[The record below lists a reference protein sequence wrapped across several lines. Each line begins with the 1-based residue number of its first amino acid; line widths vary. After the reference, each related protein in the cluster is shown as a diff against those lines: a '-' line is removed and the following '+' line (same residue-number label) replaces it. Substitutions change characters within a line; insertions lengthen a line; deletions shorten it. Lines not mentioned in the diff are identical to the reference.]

1 MSVAGID
8 VGNASSC
15 IALAR
20 KGGVDVLL
28 NKESARE
35 TPAVVTFNEKTRFIG
50 TAAAGG
56 LATNPKN
63 TISEI
68 KRLMGKQ
75 FDDPVVQ
82 ADMPSYPF
90 SIVKGPNNEALVEV
104 NYLGQTTQMTPEQVM
119 AALLVDLREM
129 AEKEEGSEVRDAVL
143 SVPVYYTEK
152 ERYSMLAASQI
163 AGLNCLRL
171 MDETTATAL
180 AYGLYK
186 TDLPEDEPSNVVF
199 VDVGHSATQVC
210 VVALKKGELSVLSNA
225 WDRNLGG
232 RDFDKVLFNHFA
244 DEFDAQYKIDVR
256 SNLRSAY
263 RLTRACEKTKK
274 VMTTN
279 PIATISVESL
289 TPEVDANSK
298 IDRDVFEEKCKPI
311 LDRLITPIA
320 SAVEAAGLTPGQIS
334 SVEIVGGASRMPC
347 VQRLIQGYFGKE
359 PSRTLNSKETVSR
372 GCALQCAM
380 LSPAFRVRDFQV
392 QDSFPYSVEFSW
404 DKDGEVSTNVVF
416 NKGSHVPC
424 AKMLTFYRSKPFEIE
439 AKYSDDSDI
448 PSTAERMI
456 GRWSIGPIPK
466 SSSEDGKSKLKV
478 KVVLTKNGVVAVE
491 AVSAVEETEIPV
503 PVAEATEEQDAT
515 ANGDK
520 AMADAGAAADGEA
533 GDANG
538 VAAPETKPE
547 PPKPKIKTTK
557 KAVNFATVNT
567 AELTD
572 QAVQKLF
579 ELESEMALQ
588 AKIQE
593 DTADAKNAVESYV
606 YDLRNQ
612 MYDALANFV
621 HPEKKADIS
630 AALEAA
636 EDWLYDEGEDVKK
649 SVYVAKLKEI
659 EALGEPIK
667 ARAREADARPAASAA
682 LRQLCNDT
690 IAMASGPD
698 VAHIPEEDIQK
709 VIGECQNALNWLA
722 EKEQLQAASQP
733 YEDPVLLA
741 QEISKR
747 GETVSVFC
755 TPILSKPKP
764 APKAPAPKAPA
775 PKAEEA
781 AQPPNENEEMET
793 EEPADEV
800 DDGVAMES

>member
-75 FDDPVVQ
+75 FDDPMVQ
-82 ADMPSYPF
+82 ADMPHYPF

-104 NYLGQTTQMTPEQVM
+104 NYLGETTQMTPEQVM

-171 MDETTATAL
+171 LDETTATAL

-199 VDVGHSATQVC
+199 VDVGHSSTQVC

-232 RDFDKVLFNHFA
+232 RDFDKVLFDHFA

-289 TPEVDANSK
+289 TPEIDANSK

-311 LDRLITPIA
+311 LDRLITPMA
-320 SAVEAAGLTPGQIS
+320 SAVEAAGLTPERIS

-380 LSPAFRVRDFQV
+380 LSPAFRVREFQV
-392 QDSFPYSVEFSW
+392 QDSFPYNVEFSW

-416 NKGSHVPC
+416 SKGSHVPC

-448 PSTAERMI
+448 PSTAERVI

-466 SSSEDGKSKLKV
+466 STSEDGKSKLKV
-478 KVVLTKNGVVAVE
+478 KVVLTKNGIVAVE
-491 AVSAVEETEIPV
+491 TVNAVEETEIPV
-503 PVAEATEEQDAT
+503 PVAEVAEKQG
-515 ANGDK
+515 ANGDE
-520 AMADAGAAADGEA
+520 AMADGGAASGDGDSAGA
-533 GDANG
+533 DANP
-538 VAAPETKPE
+538 A

-557 KAVNFATVNT
+557 KAVNFAAVNT
-567 AELTD
+567 AELSE
-572 QAVQKLF
+572 QAVQRLF

-588 AKIQE
+588 SKIQE

-621 HPEKKADIS
+621 HPDKKADIS

-636 EDWLYDEGEDVKK
+636 EDWLYDEGEDEKK

-659 EALGEPIK
+659 QALGEPIK
-667 ARAREADARPAASAA
+667 ARAREAEARPAASAA
-682 LRQLCNDT
+682 LMQLCNDT
-690 IAMASGPD
+690 IAKASSPD
-698 VAHIPEEDIQK
+698 VAHIPEEDLQK

-733 YEDPVLLA
+733 YDDPVLLA
-741 QEISKR
+741 QDISKR
-747 GETVSVFC
+747 GETVSIFC

-764 APKAPAPKAPA
+764 APKVADPKP
-775 PKAEEA
+775 EEGA
-781 AQPPNENEEMET
+781 KPENEGEEMET
-793 EEPADEV
+793 EEPVDEV
-800 DDGVAMES
+800 EDGVAMEP

>member
-56 LATNPKN
+56 LASNPKN

-75 FDDPVVQ
+75 FDDPMVQ
-82 ADMPSYPF
+82 ADMPHYPF

-104 NYLGQTTQMTPEQVM
+104 NYLGETTQMTPEQVM

-171 MDETTATAL
+171 LDETTATAL

-199 VDVGHSATQVC
+199 VDVGHSSTQVC

-232 RDFDKVLFNHFA
+232 RDFDKVLFDHFA

-289 TPEVDANSK
+289 TPEIDANSK

-311 LDRLITPIA
+311 LDRLITPMA
-320 SAVEAAGLTPGQIS
+320 SAVEAAGLTPERIS

-380 LSPAFRVRDFQV
+380 LSPAFRVREFQV
-392 QDSFPYSVEFSW
+392 QDSFPYTVEFSW

-416 NKGSHVPC
+416 SKGSHVPC

-448 PSTAERMI
+448 PSTAERVI

-466 SSSEDGKSKLKV
+466 STSEDGKSKLKV
-478 KVVLTKNGVVAVE
+478 KVVLTKNGIVAVE
-491 AVSAVEETEIPV
+491 TVNAVEETEIPV
-503 PVAEATEEQDAT
+503 PVAEVAEKQG
-515 ANGDK
+515 ANGDE
-520 AMADAGAAADGEA
+520 AMADGGAASGDGDSAGA
-533 GDANG
+533 DANP
-538 VAAPETKPE
+538 A

-557 KAVNFATVNT
+557 KAVNFAAVNT
-567 AELTD
+567 AELSE
-572 QAVQKLF
+572 QAVQRLF

-588 AKIQE
+588 SKIQE

-621 HPEKKADIS
+621 HPDKKADIS

-636 EDWLYDEGEDVKK
+636 EDWLYDEGEDEKK

-659 EALGEPIK
+659 QALGEPIK
-667 ARAREADARPAASAA
+667 ARAREAEARPAASAA
-682 LRQLCNDT
+682 LMQLCNDT
-690 IAMASGPD
+690 IAKASSPD
-698 VAHIPEEDIQK
+698 VAHIPEEDLQK

-733 YEDPVLLA
+733 YDDPVLLA
-741 QEISKR
+741 QDISKR
-747 GETVSVFC
+747 GETVSIFC

-764 APKAPAPKAPA
+764 APKVADPKP
-775 PKAEEA
+775 EEGA
-781 AQPPNENEEMET
+781 KPENEGEEMET
-793 EEPADEV
+793 EEPVDEV
-800 DDGVAMES
+800 EDGVAMEP

>member
-56 LATNPKN
+56 LASNPKN

-75 FDDPVVQ
+75 FDDPMVQ
-82 ADMPSYPF
+82 ADMPHYPF

-104 NYLGQTTQMTPEQVM
+104 NYLGETTQMTPEQVM

-171 MDETTATAL
+171 LDETTATAL

-199 VDVGHSATQVC
+199 VDVGHSSTQVC

-232 RDFDKVLFNHFA
+232 RDFDKVLFDHFA

-289 TPEVDANSK
+289 TPEIDANSK

-311 LDRLITPIA
+311 LDRLITPMA
-320 SAVEAAGLTPGQIS
+320 SAVEAAGLTPERIS

-380 LSPAFRVRDFQV
+380 LSPAFRVREFQV
-392 QDSFPYSVEFSW
+392 QDSFPYNVEFSW

-416 NKGSHVPC
+416 SKGSHVPC

-448 PSTAERMI
+448 PSTAERVI

-466 SSSEDGKSKLKV
+466 STSEDGKSKLKV
-478 KVVLTKNGVVAVE
+478 KVVLTKNGIVAVE
-491 AVSAVEETEIPV
+491 TVNAVEETEIPV
-503 PVAEATEEQDAT
+503 PVAEVAEKQG
-515 ANGDK
+515 ANGDE
-520 AMADAGAAADGEA
+520 AMADGGAASGDGDSAGA
-533 GDANG
+533 DANP
-538 VAAPETKPE
+538 A

-557 KAVNFATVNT
+557 KAVNFAAVNT
-567 AELTD
+567 AELSE
-572 QAVQKLF
+572 QAVQRLF

-588 AKIQE
+588 SKIQE

-621 HPEKKADIS
+621 HPDKKADIS

-636 EDWLYDEGEDVKK
+636 EDWLYDEGEDEKK

-659 EALGEPIK
+659 QALGEPIK
-667 ARAREADARPAASAA
+667 ARAREAEARPAASAA
-682 LRQLCNDT
+682 LMQLCNDT
-690 IAMASGPD
+690 IAKASSPD
-698 VAHIPEEDIQK
+698 VAHIPEEDLQK

-733 YEDPVLLA
+733 YDDPVLLA
-741 QEISKR
+741 QDISKR
-747 GETVSVFC
+747 GETVSIFC

-764 APKAPAPKAPA
+764 APKVADPKP
-775 PKAEEA
+775 EEGA
-781 AQPPNENEEMET
+781 KPENEGEEMET
-793 EEPADEV
+793 EEPVDEV
-800 DDGVAMES
+800 EDGVAMEP

>member
-75 FDDPVVQ
+75 FDDPMVQ
-82 ADMPSYPF
+82 ADMPHYPF

-104 NYLGQTTQMTPEQVM
+104 NYLGETTQMTPEQVM

-171 MDETTATAL
+171 LDETTATAL

-199 VDVGHSATQVC
+199 VDVGHSSTQVC

-232 RDFDKVLFNHFA
+232 RDFDKVLFDHFA

-289 TPEVDANSK
+289 TPEIDANSK

-311 LDRLITPIA
+311 LDRLITPMA
-320 SAVEAAGLTPGQIS
+320 SAVEAAGLTPERIS

-380 LSPAFRVRDFQV
+380 LSPAFRVREFQV
-392 QDSFPYSVEFSW
+392 QDSFPYTVEFSW

-416 NKGSHVPC
+416 SKGSHVPC

-448 PSTAERMI
+448 PSTAERVI

-466 SSSEDGKSKLKV
+466 STSEDGKSKLKV
-478 KVVLTKNGVVAVE
+478 KVVLTKNGIVAVE
-491 AVSAVEETEIPV
+491 TVNAVEETEIPV
-503 PVAEATEEQDAT
+503 PVAEVAEKQG
-515 ANGDK
+515 ANGDE
-520 AMADAGAAADGEA
+520 AMADGGAASGDGDSAGA
-533 GDANG
+533 DANP
-538 VAAPETKPE
+538 A

-557 KAVNFATVNT
+557 KAVNFAAVNT
-567 AELTD
+567 AELSE
-572 QAVQKLF
+572 QAVQRLF

-588 AKIQE
+588 SKIQE

-621 HPEKKADIS
+621 HPDKKADIS

-636 EDWLYDEGEDVKK
+636 EDWLYDEGEDEKK

-659 EALGEPIK
+659 QALGEPIK
-667 ARAREADARPAASAA
+667 ARAREAEARPAASAA
-682 LRQLCNDT
+682 LMQLCNDT
-690 IAMASGPD
+690 IAKASSPD
-698 VAHIPEEDIQK
+698 VAHIPEEDLQK

-733 YEDPVLLA
+733 YDDPVLLA
-741 QEISKR
+741 QDISKR
-747 GETVSVFC
+747 GETVSIFC

-764 APKAPAPKAPA
+764 APKVADPKP
-775 PKAEEA
+775 EEGA
-781 AQPPNENEEMET
+781 KPENEGEEMET
-793 EEPADEV
+793 EEPVDEV
-800 DDGVAMES
+800 EDGVAMEP

>member
-56 LATNPKN
+56 LASNPKN

-75 FDDPVVQ
+75 FDDPMVQ
-82 ADMPSYPF
+82 ADMPHYPF

-104 NYLGQTTQMTPEQVM
+104 NYLGETTQMTPEQVM

-129 AEKEEGSEVRDAVL
+129 AEKVEGSEVRDAVL

-171 MDETTATAL
+171 LDETTATAL

-199 VDVGHSATQVC
+199 VDVGHSSTQVC

-232 RDFDKVLFNHFA
+232 RDFDKVLFDHFA

-289 TPEVDANSK
+289 TPEIDANSK

-311 LDRLITPIA
+311 LDRLITPMA
-320 SAVEAAGLTPGQIS
+320 SAVEAAGLTPERIS

-380 LSPAFRVRDFQV
+380 LSPAFRVREFQV
-392 QDSFPYSVEFSW
+392 QDSFPYTVEFSW

-416 NKGSHVPC
+416 SKGSHVPC

-448 PSTAERMI
+448 PSTAERVI

-466 SSSEDGKSKLKV
+466 STSEDGKSKLKV
-478 KVVLTKNGVVAVE
+478 KVVLTKNGIVAVE
-491 AVSAVEETEIPV
+491 TVNAVEETEIPV
-503 PVAEATEEQDAT
+503 PVAEVAEKQG
-515 ANGDK
+515 ANGDE
-520 AMADAGAAADGEA
+520 AMADGGAASGDGDSAGA
-533 GDANG
+533 DANP
-538 VAAPETKPE
+538 A

-557 KAVNFATVNT
+557 KAVNFAAVNT
-567 AELTD
+567 AELSE
-572 QAVQKLF
+572 QAVQRLF

-588 AKIQE
+588 SKIQE

-621 HPEKKADIS
+621 HPDKKADIS

-636 EDWLYDEGEDVKK
+636 EDWLYDEGEDEKK

-659 EALGEPIK
+659 QALGEPIK
-667 ARAREADARPAASAA
+667 ARAREAEARPAASAA
-682 LRQLCNDT
+682 LMQLCNDT
-690 IAMASGPD
+690 IAKASSPD
-698 VAHIPEEDIQK
+698 VAHIPEEDLQK

-733 YEDPVLLA
+733 YDDPVLLA
-741 QEISKR
+741 QDISKR
-747 GETVSVFC
+747 GETVSIFC

-764 APKAPAPKAPA
+764 APKVADPKP
-775 PKAEEA
+775 EEGA
-781 AQPPNENEEMET
+781 KPENEGEEMET
-793 EEPADEV
+793 EEPVDEV
-800 DDGVAMES
+800 EDGVAMEP

>member
-1 MSVAGID
+1 
-8 VGNASSC
+8 
-15 IALAR
+15 
-20 KGGVDVLL
+20 
-28 NKESARE
+28 
-35 TPAVVTFNEKTRFIG
+35 
-50 TAAAGG
+50 
-56 LATNPKN
+56 
-63 TISEI
+63 
-68 KRLMGKQ
+68 MGKQ
-75 FDDPVVQ
+75 FDDPMVQ
-82 ADMPSYPF
+82 ADMPHYPF

-104 NYLGQTTQMTPEQVM
+104 NYLGETTQMTPEQVM

-171 MDETTATAL
+171 LDETTATAL

-199 VDVGHSATQVC
+199 VDVGHSSTQVC

-232 RDFDKVLFNHFA
+232 RDFDKVLFDHFA

-289 TPEVDANSK
+289 TPEIDANSK

-311 LDRLITPIA
+311 LDRLITPMA
-320 SAVEAAGLTPGQIS
+320 SAVEAAGLTPERIS

-380 LSPAFRVRDFQV
+380 LSPAFRVREFQV
-392 QDSFPYSVEFSW
+392 QDSFPYTVEFSW

-416 NKGSHVPC
+416 SKGSHVPC

-448 PSTAERMI
+448 PSTAERVI

-466 SSSEDGKSKLKV
+466 STSEDGKSKLKV
-478 KVVLTKNGVVAVE
+478 KVVLTKNGIVAVE
-491 AVSAVEETEIPV
+491 TVNAVEETEIPV
-503 PVAEATEEQDAT
+503 PVAEVAEKQG
-515 ANGDK
+515 ANGDE
-520 AMADAGAAADGEA
+520 AMADGGAASGDGDSAGA
-533 GDANG
+533 DANP
-538 VAAPETKPE
+538 A

-557 KAVNFATVNT
+557 KAVNFAAVNT
-567 AELTD
+567 AELSE
-572 QAVQKLF
+572 QAVQRLF

-588 AKIQE
+588 SKIQE

-621 HPEKKADIS
+621 HPDKKADIS

-636 EDWLYDEGEDVKK
+636 EDWLYDEGEDEKK

-659 EALGEPIK
+659 QALGEPIK
-667 ARAREADARPAASAA
+667 ARAREAEARPAASAA
-682 LRQLCNDT
+682 LMQLCNDT
-690 IAMASGPD
+690 IAKASSPD
-698 VAHIPEEDIQK
+698 VAHIPEEDLQK

-733 YEDPVLLA
+733 YDDPVLLA
-741 QEISKR
+741 QDISKR
-747 GETVSVFC
+747 GETVSIFC

-764 APKAPAPKAPA
+764 APKVADPKP
-775 PKAEEA
+775 EEGA
-781 AQPPNENEEMET
+781 KPENEGEEMET
-793 EEPADEV
+793 EEPVDEV
-800 DDGVAMES
+800 EDGVAMEP

>member
-56 LATNPKN
+56 LASNPKN

-75 FDDPVVQ
+75 FDDPMVQ
-82 ADMPSYPF
+82 ADMPHYPF

-104 NYLGQTTQMTPEQVM
+104 NYLGETTQMTPEQVM

-171 MDETTATAL
+171 LDETTATAL

-199 VDVGHSATQVC
+199 VDVGHSSTQVC

-232 RDFDKVLFNHFA
+232 RDFDKVLFDHFA

-289 TPEVDANSK
+289 TPEIDANSK

-311 LDRLITPIA
+311 LDRLITPMA
-320 SAVEAAGLTPGQIS
+320 SAVEAAGLTPERIS

-380 LSPAFRVRDFQV
+380 LSPAFRVREFQV
-392 QDSFPYSVEFSW
+392 QDSFPYTVEFSW

-416 NKGSHVPC
+416 SKGSHVPC

-448 PSTAERMI
+448 PSTAERVI

-466 SSSEDGKSKLKV
+466 STSEDGKSKLKV
-478 KVVLTKNGVVAVE
+478 KVVLTKNGIVAVE
-491 AVSAVEETEIPV
+491 TVNAVKETEIPV
-503 PVAEATEEQDAT
+503 PVAEVAEKQG
-515 ANGDK
+515 ANGDE
-520 AMADAGAAADGEA
+520 AMADGGAASGDGDSAGA
-533 GDANG
+533 DANP
-538 VAAPETKPE
+538 A

-557 KAVNFATVNT
+557 KAVNFAAVNT
-567 AELTD
+567 AELSE
-572 QAVQKLF
+572 QAVQRLF

-588 AKIQE
+588 SKIQE

-621 HPEKKADIS
+621 HPDKKADIS

-636 EDWLYDEGEDVKK
+636 EDWLYDEGEDEKK

-659 EALGEPIK
+659 QALGEPIK
-667 ARAREADARPAASAA
+667 ARAREAEARPAASAA
-682 LRQLCNDT
+682 LMQLCNDT
-690 IAMASGPD
+690 IAKASSPD
-698 VAHIPEEDIQK
+698 VAHIPEEDLQK

-733 YEDPVLLA
+733 YDDPVLLA
-741 QEISKR
+741 QDISKR
-747 GETVSVFC
+747 GETVSIFC

-764 APKAPAPKAPA
+764 APKVADPKP
-775 PKAEEA
+775 EEGA
-781 AQPPNENEEMET
+781 KPENEGEEMET
-793 EEPADEV
+793 EEPVDEV
-800 DDGVAMES
+800 EDGVAMEP

>member
-28 NKESARE
+28 NKESNRE
-35 TPAVVTFNEKTRFIG
+35 TPAVVTWTDKQRMIG

-63 TISEI
+63 TVSEI
-68 KRLMGKQ
+68 KRLMGKR

-82 ADMPSYPF
+82 ADIPHYPF
-90 SIVKGPNNEALVEV
+90 TVTKGPNNEAMVEV
-104 NYLGQTTQMTPEQVM
+104 TYLGNKTQMTPEQVM
-119 AALLVDLREM
+119 AALLVDLRDM
-129 AEKEEGSEVRDAVL
+129 AEKEDGSEVKDAVL

-152 ERYSMLAASQI
+152 ERYSMLAAAKI

-171 MDETTATAL
+171 LDETTATAL

-186 TDLPEDEPSNVVF
+186 TDLPEDNPVNVAF
-199 VDVGHSATQVC
+199 VDVGHSSTQVC
-210 VVALKKGELSVLSNA
+210 VAALKKGELSVLSNA

-232 RDFDKVLFNHFA
+232 RDFDKVLFDHFA

-279 PIATISVESL
+279 PISTISVESL

-311 LDRLITPIA
+311 LDRLLTPVA
-320 SAVEAAGLTPGQIS
+320 AAVQGAGLTPDQIS

-380 LSPAFRVRDFQV
+380 LSPAFRVREFQV
-392 QDSFPYSVEFSW
+392 QDSFPYTVEFSW
-404 DKDGEVSTNVVF
+404 DKEGDVSTNVVF
-416 NKGSHVPC
+416 SKGSHVPC
-424 AKMLTFYRSKPFEIE
+424 AKMLTFYRSEPFEIE

-456 GRWSIGPIPK
+456 GKWSIGPIPK
-466 SSSEDGKSKLKV
+466 TSTEDGKAKLKV
-478 KVVLTKNGVVAVE
+478 KVVLTRNGVVAVE
-491 AVSAVEETEIPV
+491 SVNAVEEIEIPV
-503 PVAEATEEQDAT
+503 AVEEPKA
-515 ANGDK
+515 ANGDESMPD
-520 AMADAGAAADGEA
+520 APGADASDAPADA
-533 GDANG
+533 P
-538 VAAPETKPE
+538 AAPVA
-547 PPKPKIKTTK
+547 PKPKVKTTK
-557 KAVNFATVNT
+557 KVVSFTAANT
-567 AELTD
+567 GELSEKG
-572 QAVQKLF
+572 VQKLF

-588 AKIQE
+588 ARIQE

-612 MYDALANFV
+612 MYDALSNFV
-621 HPEKKADIS
+621 HPDKKADIS

-636 EDWLYDEGEDVKK
+636 EDWLYDEGEDEKK
-649 SVYVAKLKEI
+649 SVYVAKLREL
-659 EALGEPIK
+659 EALGEPIR
-667 ARAREADARPAASAA
+667 ARAREAEARPAAVGA
-682 LRQLCNDT
+682 LKQLCNDT
-690 IAMASGPD
+690 IAKAGSPD
-698 VAHIPEEDIQK
+698 VAHIDQDKLDK
-709 VIGECQNALNWLA
+709 VVGECQNALNWLE
-722 EKEQLQAASQP
+722 EKQKLQDGTQP
-733 YEDPVLLA
+733 YDEPVLIA
-741 QEISKR
+741 SDVQKR
-747 GETVSVFC
+747 AETVSVFC
-755 TPILSKPKP
+755 TPILSTPKP
-764 APKAPAPKAPA
+764 APKAEEKPAEPGADANDESQQMDTDAPD
-775 PKAEEA
+775 EVEDGV
-781 AQPPNENEEMET
+781 EME
-793 EEPADEV
+793 
-800 DDGVAMES
+800 S